1 MIDFTLL
8 LVVIVLVSGV
18 VCICDFCYFKAKRKD
33 QKPGLIIDYSR
44 SFFPV
49 LALVLILRSF
59 LFEPF
64 QIPSGS
70 MLPTLKIGD
79 FILVNKFNYGLRLPV
94 LGTVVFKMGNPDRG
108 DVMVF
113 KYPEDNRIN
122 FIKRVVAGPGD
133 TLEYRDKTLFVNGI
147 RQILT
152 PIESDGSVTIPPLTE
167 EAIEKL
173 GEREYRVWRRVTS
186 GRNFGPVPIPPG
198 QYFVMGDNRDNS
210 NDSRVW
216 GFVDDSLI
224 VGRAVAVWMHW
235 NELFSLPSFTDVR
248 AIK

>member
-1 MIDFTLL
+1 MDFTLI
-8 LVVIVLVSGV
+8 LVVIVLVSGL
-18 VCICDFCYFKAKRKD
+18 IYGLDILYSKNRRGD
-33 QKPGLIIDYSR
+33 SEPGIIIDYSR

-49 LALVLILRSF
+49 LFLVLLLRSF

-79 FILVNKFNYGLRLPV
+79 FILVNKFDYGLRLPV
-94 LGTVVFKMGNPDRG
+94 LGKTIYEVGQPSRG

-113 KYPEDNRIN
+113 KYPEDPNIN
-122 FIKRVVAGPGD
+122 FIKRVVGIPGD
-133 TLEYRDKTLFVNGI
+133 TVEYRNKVVYVNGAM
-147 RQILT
+147 QTLT
-152 PIESDGSVTIPPLTE
+152 RVVPDGSLVVPPLTE
-167 EAIEKL
+167 EASEQL
-173 GEREYRVWRRVTS
+173 GDREHRIWRRMTQ
-186 GRNFGPVPIPPG
+186 GRDFPPIQIPEG

-224 VGRAVAVWMHW
+224 VGRAFAVWMHW
-235 NELFSLPSFTDVR
+235 EKLLSVPSFTDVR
-248 AIK
+248 IIR

>member
-1 MIDFTLL
+1 MDFTLI
-8 LVVIVLVSGV
+8 LVIIVLVSGV
-18 VCICDFCYFKAKRKD
+18 IYGLDLLYFKRKRD
-33 QKPGLIIDYSR
+33 GAEPGLIIDYSR

-49 LALVLILRSF
+49 LFLVLILRSF

-79 FILVNKFNYGLRLPV
+79 FILVNKFDYGLRLPV
-94 LGTVVFKMGNPDRG
+94 FGQTIVEFGEPKRG

-113 KYPEDNRIN
+113 KYPEDTRIN
-122 FIKRVVAGPGD
+122 FIKRVVGIPGD
-133 TLEYRDKTLFVNGI
+133 TVEYRNKVVYVNGEA
-147 RQILT
+147 QTLT
-152 PIESDGSVTIPPLTE
+152 VMAPDGSVMMPALTE
-167 EAIEKL
+167 EASEQL
-173 GEREYRVWRRVTS
+173 GDREHRIWRRMTQ
-186 GRNFGPVPIPPG
+186 GRNFGPIQISEG

-224 VGRAVAVWMHW
+224 VGRAFAVWMHW
-235 NELFSLPSFTDVR
+235 ESLLSIPSFSDVR
-248 AIK
+248 IIQ

>member
-1 MIDFTLL
+1 MDFTLI
-8 LVVIVLVSGV
+8 LVVIVMVTGV
-18 VCICDFCYFKAKRKD
+18 VYGLDIVFFKGRRD
-33 QKPGLIIDYSR
+33 GREPGIIVDYSR

-49 LALVLILRSF
+49 LFLVLVLRSF

-94 LGTVVFKMGNPDRG
+94 LGTTVVELGQPKRG

-113 KYPEDNRIN
+113 KYPDDNRIN
-122 FIKRVVAGPGD
+122 FIKRVVGVPGD
-133 TLEYRDKTLFVNGI
+133 TVEYRDKVVYVNGDA
-147 RQILT
+147 QTLT
-152 PIESDGSVTIPPLTE
+152 VLPVDANVGMPPLTE
-167 EAIEKL
+167 EATEQL
-173 GEREYRVWRRVTS
+173 GEREHLIWRRQTQ
-186 GRNFGPVPIPPG
+186 GRDFGPILIPDR

-224 VGRAVAVWMHW
+224 VGRAFAVWMHW
-235 NELFSLPSFTDVR
+235 EALLSIPSLSDVR
-248 AIK
+248 IIQ

>member
-1 MIDFTLL
+1 MDFTLI
-8 LVVIVLVSGV
+8 LVVIVLVSGL
-18 VCICDFCYFKAKRKD
+18 IYGLDILYFKNRRGD
-33 QKPGLIIDYSR
+33 SEPGVIIDYSR

-49 LALVLILRSF
+49 LFFVLLLRSF

-79 FILVNKFNYGLRLPV
+79 FILVNKFDYGLRLPV
-94 LGTVVFKMGNPDRG
+94 LGKTVYEVGQPSRG

-113 KYPEDNRIN
+113 KYPEDPNIN
-122 FIKRVVAGPGD
+122 FIKRVVGIPGD
-133 TLEYRDKTLFVNGI
+133 TVEYRNKVIYVNGAM
-147 RQILT
+147 QTLT
-152 PIESDGSVTIPPLTE
+152 RMVPDGSLVVPPLTE
-167 EAIEKL
+167 EASEQL
-173 GEREYRVWRRVTS
+173 GDREHRIWRRMTQ
-186 GRNFGPVPIPPG
+186 GRDFPPIQIPEG

-224 VGRAVAVWMHW
+224 VGRAFAVWMHW
-235 NELFSLPSFTDVR
+235 EKLLSVPSFTDVR
-248 AIK
+248 IIR

>member
-1 MIDFTLL
+1 MDFTLI
-8 LVVIVLVSGV
+8 LVVIVMVTGV
-18 VCICDFCYFKAKRKD
+18 VYGLDIVFFKSRRD
-33 QKPGLIIDYSR
+33 GREPGIIVDYSR

-49 LALVLILRSF
+49 LFLVLVLRSF

-94 LGTVVFKMGNPDRG
+94 LGTTVVELGQPKRG

-113 KYPEDNRIN
+113 KYPDDNRIN
-122 FIKRVVAGPGD
+122 FIKRVVGVPGD
-133 TLEYRDKTLFVNGI
+133 TVEYRDKVVYVNGDA
-147 RQILT
+147 QTLKVL
-152 PIESDGSVTIPPLTE
+152 PVDANVGMPPLTE
-167 EAIEKL
+167 EATEQL
-173 GEREYRVWRRVTS
+173 GEREHLIWRRQTQ
-186 GRNFGPVPIPPG
+186 GRDFGPILIPDR

-224 VGRAVAVWMHW
+224 VGRAFAVWMHW
-235 NELFSLPSFTDVR
+235 EALLSIPSLSDVR
-248 AIK
+248 IIQ

>member
-1 MIDFTLL
+1 MDFTLI
-8 LVVIVLVSGV
+8 LVVVVMVTGV
-18 VCICDFCYFKAKRKD
+18 VYGLDIVFFKGRRD
-33 QKPGLIIDYSR
+33 GRDPGIIVDYSR

-49 LALVLILRSF
+49 LFLVLVLRSF

-94 LGTVVFKMGNPDRG
+94 LGTTVVELGQPKRG

-113 KYPEDNRIN
+113 KYPDDNRIN
-122 FIKRVVAGPGD
+122 FIKRVVGVPGD
-133 TLEYRDKTLFVNGI
+133 TVEYRDKVVYVNGDA
-147 RQILT
+147 QTLT
-152 PIESDGSVTIPPLTE
+152 VLPVNANIGMPPLTE
-167 EAIEKL
+167 EATEQL
-173 GEREYRVWRRVTS
+173 GEREHLIWRRKTQ
-186 GRNFGPVPIPPG
+186 GRDFGPILIPNR

-224 VGRAVAVWMHW
+224 VGRAFAVWMHW
-235 NELFSLPSFTDVR
+235 EALLSIPSLSDVR
-248 AIK
+248 IIQ

>member
-1 MIDFTLL
+1 MDFTLI
-8 LVVIVLVSGV
+8 LVIIVLVSGV
-18 VCICDFCYFKAKRKD
+18 IYGLDLLYFKRKRD
-33 QKPGLIIDYSR
+33 GAEPGLIIDYSR

-49 LALVLILRSF
+49 LFLVLVLRSF

-79 FILVNKFNYGLRLPV
+79 FILVNKFDYGLRLPV
-94 LGTVVFKMGNPDRG
+94 LGQTIVEFGDPKRG

-113 KYPEDNRIN
+113 KYPEDTRIN
-122 FIKRVVAGPGD
+122 FIKRVVGIAGD
-133 TLEYRDKTLFVNGI
+133 TVEYRNKVVYVNGEV
-147 RQILT
+147 QTLT
-152 PIESDGSVTIPPLTE
+152 VMAPDGSVMMPALTE
-167 EAIEKL
+167 EASEQL
-173 GEREYRVWRRVTS
+173 GDREHRIWRRMTQ
-186 GRNFGPVPIPPG
+186 GRNFGPIQIPEG

-224 VGRAVAVWMHW
+224 VGRAFAVWMHW
-235 NELFSLPSFTDVR
+235 ESLLSIPSFSDVR
-248 AIK
+248 IIQ

>member
-1 MIDFTLL
+1 MDFTLI

-18 VCICDFCYFKAKRKD
+18 ISGLDLLYFKSKRNGRE
-33 QKPGLIIDYSR
+33 PGIIIDYSR

-49 LALVLILRSF
+49 LFLVLMLRSF

-79 FILVNKFNYGLRLPV
+79 FILVNKFDYGLRLPV
-94 LGTVVFKMGNPDRG
+94 LGNTVFEVGEPKRG

-113 KYPEDNRIN
+113 KYPEDSRIN
-122 FIKRVVAGPGD
+122 FIKRVVGIPGD
-133 TLEYRDKTLFVNGI
+133 TVEYLNKVVYVNGEA
-147 RQILT
+147 QTLT
-152 PIESDGSVTIPPLTE
+152 PVVPDNSLVVPPLTE
-167 EAIEKL
+167 EAFEEL
-173 GEREYRVWRRVTS
+173 GDREHRIWRRMTQ
-186 GRNFGPVPIPPG
+186 GRDFGPIQIPAG

-216 GFVDDSLI
+216 GFVDDSLV
-224 VGRAVAVWMHW
+224 VGRAFAVWMHW
-235 NELFSLPSFTDVR
+235 EQLLSIPSFSDVR
-248 AIK
+248 IIQ

>member
-1 MIDFTLL
+1 MDFTLI
-8 LVVIVLVSGV
+8 LVIIVLVSGV
-18 VCICDFCYFKAKRKD
+18 IYGSDLLYFKRKRD
-33 QKPGLIIDYSR
+33 GAEPGLIIDYSR

-49 LALVLILRSF
+49 LFLVLILRSF

-79 FILVNKFNYGLRLPV
+79 FILVNKFDYGLRLPV
-94 LGTVVFKMGNPDRG
+94 LGQTIVEFGEPRRG

-113 KYPEDNRIN
+113 KYPEDTRIN
-122 FIKRVVAGPGD
+122 FIKRVVGIAGD
-133 TLEYRDKTLFVNGI
+133 TVEYRNKVVYVNGEV
-147 RQILT
+147 QTLT
-152 PIESDGSVTIPPLTE
+152 VMAPDGSVMMPALTE
-167 EAIEKL
+167 EASEQL
-173 GEREYRVWRRVTS
+173 GDREHRIWRRMTQ
-186 GRNFGPVPIPPG
+186 GRNFGPIQIPEG

-224 VGRAVAVWMHW
+224 VGRAFAVWMHW
-235 NELFSLPSFTDVR
+235 ESLLSIPSFSDVR
-248 AIK
+248 IIQ

>member
-1 MIDFTLL
+1 MDFTLI
-8 LVVIVLVSGV
+8 LVVIVLVSGL
-18 VCICDFCYFKAKRKD
+18 IYGLDILYFKNRRGD
-33 QKPGLIIDYSR
+33 GEPGIIIDYSR

-49 LALVLILRSF
+49 LFFVLLLRSF

-79 FILVNKFNYGLRLPV
+79 FILVNKFDYGLRLPV
-94 LGTVVFKMGNPDRG
+94 LGKTVYEVGQPSRG

-113 KYPEDNRIN
+113 KYPEDPNIN
-122 FIKRVVAGPGD
+122 FIKRVVGIPGD
-133 TLEYRDKTLFVNGI
+133 TVEYRNKVVYVNGAM
-147 RQILT
+147 QTLT
-152 PIESDGSVTIPPLTE
+152 RVVSDGSLVVPPLTE
-167 EAIEKL
+167 EASEQL
-173 GEREYRVWRRVTS
+173 GDREHRIWRRMTQ
-186 GRNFGPVPIPPG
+186 GRDFPPIQIPEG

-224 VGRAVAVWMHW
+224 VGRAFAVWMHW
-235 NELFSLPSFTDVR
+235 EKLLSVPSFTDVR
-248 AIK
+248 IIR

>member
-1 MIDFTLL
+1 MDFTLI

-18 VCICDFCYFKAKRKD
+18 ISGLDILFFKSKRNGRE
-33 QKPGLIIDYSR
+33 PGIIIDYSR

-49 LALVLILRSF
+49 LFLVLMLRSF

-79 FILVNKFNYGLRLPV
+79 FILVNKFDYGLRLPV
-94 LGTVVFKMGNPDRG
+94 LGNTVFEVGEPKRG

-113 KYPEDNRIN
+113 KYPEDPRIN
-122 FIKRVVAGPGD
+122 FIKRVVGIPGD
-133 TLEYRDKTLFVNGI
+133 TVEYLNKVVYVNGEA
-147 RQILT
+147 QTLT
-152 PIESDGSVTIPPLTE
+152 PVVPDNSLVIPSLTE
-167 EAIEKL
+167 EAFEEL
-173 GEREYRVWRRVTS
+173 GDREHRIWRRMTQ
-186 GRNFGPVPIPPG
+186 GRDFGPIQIPAG

-216 GFVDDSLI
+216 GFVDDSLV
-224 VGRAVAVWMHW
+224 VGRAFAVWMHW
-235 NELFSLPSFTDVR
+235 EQLLSIPSFSDVR
-248 AIK
+248 IIQ